1 MMSLVGT
8 IFFLEYN
15 TLNDIK
21 IHEFIVL
28 EYAYY
33 LSYFKNL
40 YFILFFKQMTKSIFT
55 NQAIMTFKR
64 FYRNV

>member
-8 IFFLEYN
+8 IFFLEHN

-40 YFILFFKQMTKSIFT
+40 YFILFFKKMTKSIFT